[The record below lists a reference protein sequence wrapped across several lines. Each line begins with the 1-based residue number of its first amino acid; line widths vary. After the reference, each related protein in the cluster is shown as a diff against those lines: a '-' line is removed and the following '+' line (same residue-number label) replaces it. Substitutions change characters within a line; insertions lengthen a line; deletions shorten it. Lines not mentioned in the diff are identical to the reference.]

1 MKDILI
7 INTGGTFNKVY
18 DEIKGELVIPKS
30 SKNLKKLVKKAYKN
44 KIKVEGMIYK
54 DSLAFTN
61 KDRKK
66 LLQTIQN
73 SEYKKIVVIHGTDT
87 IDVSAEFIAK
97 NIKNKQVIFTGAMK
111 PVFIDETEGI
121 ANLSLAI
128 GFLNADVKNGIYIA
142 MHGMVKSHDKIF
154 KNRKLGI
161 FQERTKILK

>member
-128 GFLNADVKNGIYIA
+128 GFLNADVKKWYIYSNAWNGQ
-142 MHGMVKSHDKIF
+142 KS
-154 KNRKLGI
+154 R
-161 FQERTKILK
+161 